1 MLDAS
6 YYATLGLGDIFDKV
20 MAAQRL
26 SYDDGLRLFAC
37 PDITA
42 VGALA
47 HHVRTRLHGDRTFY
61 VVNRHINYTNVCV
74 NGCTFCAFR
83 RDREDEPG
91 AFALSLDDVLARLRA
106 ADATPLHLDEL
117 HIVGGCHPT
126 RPLAWFE
133 DMIRA
138 VRAFNPNLPVKAFTA
153 VEIEH
158 FARLEGISTLEVLK
172 RLQNAGLVM
181 MPGGGAEI
189 FDEDL
194 RPQIC
199 PHKADAKAWLRIQ
212 GEAHSLGIATNCTML
227 FGHIESYEHRI
238 DHLCRLREQ
247 QDKSGGFTCFI
258 PLPFLTDHSRLK
270 LPEDKVGTQ
279 RGLDQQRTVAVSR
292 LMLDNIP
299 HLKAYWI
306 MMAPKLAPVAL
317 WYGADDLDGTIIEE
331 RIGHMAGAQSAQGM
345 TIEELEHLIRESGF
359 TPVRRNATFNTL
371 NDESTEAR
379 Q

>member
-1 MLDAS
+1 MLDTT
-6 YYATLGLGDIFDKV
+6 YYAALGLSSIREKV
-20 MAAQRL
+20 LSGERL
-26 SYDDGLRLFAC
+26 SPEDGLTLFNC

-47 HHVRTRLHGDRTFY
+47 LHDRCRRHGHKTFY
-61 VVNRHINYTNVCV
+61 VVNRQINYTNVCV

-83 RDREDEPG
+83 RDKEDEPG
-91 AFALSLDDVLARLRA
+91 AFALSLDEVLARLRA
-106 ADATPLHLDEL
+106 ADATPLRLDEL

-133 DMIRA
+133 EMIRA
-138 VRAFNPNLPVKAFTA
+138 VRAFNPNLPVKAFTG
-153 VEIEH
+153 VEIAH
-158 FARLEGISTLEVLK
+158 FAQLEGISTLEVLK

-189 FDEDL
+189 FDEEL

-199 PHKADAKAWLRIQ
+199 PHKADAKTWLRVA
-212 GEAHSLGIATNCTML
+212 GEAHSLGIVTNCSML

-258 PLPFLTDHSRLK
+258 PMNFLTENSRLK
-270 LPEDKVGTQ
+270 LPEDKVGPQ
-279 RGLDQQRTVAVSR
+279 RGLDMLKTVAVSR

-299 HLKAYWI
+299 HIKAYWI
-306 MMAPKLAPVAL
+306 MMGHKLAPLAQ
-317 WYGADDLDGTIIEE
+317 WYGADDLDGTVIEE
-331 RIGHMAGAQSAQGM
+331 RISHMAGAQSAQGM

-371 NDESTEAR
+371 NDEPSEAR

>member
-1 MLDAS
+1 MLDAT
-6 YYATLGLGDIFDKV
+6 YYAALGLSSIREKV
-20 MAAQRL
+20 LAGERL
-26 SYDDGLRLFAC
+26 SPEDGLTLFNC

-47 HHVRTRLHGDRTFY
+47 LHVRCRLHGHKAFY
-61 VVNRHINYTNVCV
+61 VVNRQINYTNVCV

-83 RDREDEPG
+83 RDTEDEPG
-91 AFALSLDDVLARLRA
+91 AFSMSLDDVLARLRA

-133 DMIRA
+133 EMIRA

-153 VEIEH
+153 VEIAH
-158 FARLEGISTLEVLK
+158 FAHLEGISTLEVLK

-189 FDEDL
+189 FDEQI

-199 PHKADAKAWLRIQ
+199 PHKADATEWLRIQ
-212 GEAHSLGIATNCTML
+212 DEAHSLGIATNCTML

-258 PLPFLTDHSRLK
+258 PLPFLTKHSRLK
-270 LPEDKVGTQ
+270 LPEDKVGPQ
-279 RGLDQQRTVAVSR
+279 RGLDQLRTVAVSR

-371 NDESTEAR
+371 NDEPSEAR

>member
-1 MLDAS
+1 M
-6 YYATLGLGDIFDKV
+6 
-20 MAAQRL
+20 R
-26 SYDDGLRLFAC
+26 C
-37 PDITA
+37 
-42 VGALA
+42 
-47 HHVRTRLHGDRTFY
+47 RLHGHKAFY
-61 VVNRHINYTNVCV
+61 VVNRQINYTNVCV

-133 DMIRA
+133 DTIRA

-158 FARLEGISTLEVLK
+158 FARLEGTSTLEVLK

-189 FDEDL
+189 FDETL

-247 QDKSGGFTCFI
+247 QDRSGGFTCFI

-270 LPEDKVGTQ
+270 LPEDKVGPQ
-279 RGLDQQRTVAVSR
+279 RGLDQLRTVAVSR

>member
-1 MLDAS
+1 MLDS
-6 YYATLGLGDIFDKV
+6 TYYAALGLSSIREKV
-20 MAAQRL
+20 LSGERL
-26 SYDDGLRLFAC
+26 SPEEGLTLFNC

-47 HHVRTRLHGDRTFY
+47 LHDRCRRHGHKTFY
-61 VVNRHINYTNVCV
+61 VVNRQINYTNVCV

-83 RDREDEPG
+83 RDKEDEPG
-91 AFALSLDDVLARLRA
+91 AFALSLDEVLARLRA
-106 ADATPLHLDEL
+106 ADATPLRLDEL

-133 DMIRA
+133 EMIRA
-138 VRAFNPNLPVKAFTA
+138 VRAFNPNLPVKAFTG
-153 VEIEH
+153 VEIAH
-158 FARLEGISTLEVLK
+158 FAQLEGISTLEVLK

-189 FDEDL
+189 FDEEL

-199 PHKADAKAWLRIQ
+199 PHKADAKTWLRVA
-212 GEAHSLGIATNCTML
+212 GEAHSLGIVTNCSML

-258 PLPFLTDHSRLK
+258 PMNFLTENSRLK
-270 LPEDKVGTQ
+270 LPEDKVGPQ
-279 RGLDQQRTVAVSR
+279 RGLDMLKTVAVSR

-299 HLKAYWI
+299 HIKAYWI
-306 MMAPKLAPVAL
+306 MMGHKLAPLAQ
-317 WYGADDLDGTIIEE
+317 WYGADDLDGTVIEE
-331 RIGHMAGAQSAQGM
+331 RISHMAGAQSAQGM

-371 NDESTEAR
+371 NDEPSEAR

>member
-1 MLDAS
+1 MLDAT
-6 YYATLGLGDIFDKV
+6 YYAALGLSSIREKV
-20 MAAQRL
+20 LSGERL
-26 SYDDGLRLFAC
+26 SPEDGLTLFNC

-47 HHVRTRLHGDRTFY
+47 LHDRCRRHGDKTFY
-61 VVNRHINYTNVCV
+61 VVNRQINYTNVCV

-83 RDREDEPG
+83 RDAEDEPG
-91 AFALSLDDVLARLRA
+91 AFALSLDDVLTRLRA

-133 DMIRA
+133 EMIRA
-138 VRAFNPNLPVKAFTA
+138 VRAFNPNLPVKAFTG
-153 VEIEH
+153 VEIAH
-158 FARLEGISTLEVLK
+158 FAQLEGISTLEVLK

-189 FDEDL
+189 FDEEL

-199 PHKADAKAWLRIQ
+199 PHKADAKTWLRVA
-212 GEAHSLGIATNCTML
+212 GEAHSLGIVTNCSML
-227 FGHIESYEHRI
+227 FGHLETLEHRI

-258 PLPFLTDHSRLK
+258 PMNFLTENSRLK
-270 LPEDKVGTQ
+270 LPEDRLGPQ
-279 RGLDQQRTVAVSR
+279 RGLDMLKTVAVSR

-299 HLKAYWI
+299 HIKAYWI
-306 MMAPKLAPVAL
+306 MMGHKLAPLAQ
-317 WYGADDLDGTIIEE
+317 WYGADDLDGTVIEE
-331 RIGHMAGAQSAQGM
+331 RISHMAGSQSAQGM

>member
-1 MLDAS
+1 MLDAT
-6 YYATLGLGDIFDKV
+6 YYAALGLSSIREKV
-20 MAAQRL
+20 LSGERL
-26 SYDDGLRLFAC
+26 SPEDGLTLFNC

-47 HHVRTRLHGDRTFY
+47 LHVRCRLHGHKAFY
-61 VVNRHINYTNVCV
+61 VVNRQINYTNVCV

-83 RDREDEPG
+83 RDTEDEPG
-91 AFALSLDDVLARLRA
+91 AFAMSLDDVLARLRTE
-106 ADATPLHLDEL
+106 DATPLHLDEL

-133 DMIRA
+133 EMIRA

-153 VEIEH
+153 VEIAH
-158 FARLEGISTLEVLK
+158 FAQLEGISTLEVLK

-189 FDEDL
+189 FDEQI

-199 PHKADAKAWLRIQ
+199 PHKADATEWLRIQ

-258 PLPFLTDHSRLK
+258 PLPFLTEHSRLK
-270 LPEDKVGTQ
+270 LPDDKVGPQ
-279 RGLDQQRTVAVSR
+279 RGLDQLRTVAVSR

-371 NDESTEAR
+371 NDEPSEAR